1 MLPLG
6 RGLCLA
12 SACLAPGR
20 RHARA
25 SYAGQAEL
33 DWGLSWAYF
42 LGHHPVLRVATV
54 QACTTLVT
62 RCGRILGPDHPDAPP
77 RCPALPGGARHAN
90 LLGWPRNR

>member
-1 MLPLG
+1 MPGVRLSGPWETARPGILRWTRRVGLG
-6 RGLCLA
+6 LELGVRG
-12 SACLAPGR
+12 
-20 RHARA
+20 
-25 SYAGQAEL
+25 
-33 DWGLSWAYF
+33 GLSWAYF